1 MRDAKPKHSN
11 PTQPRRDKGNR
22 IWARAPYNFVPLPDR
37 MVVAQEPLNHA
48 AYHEEGLTGWIDC
61 ELETCAPTYIRG
73 MMTELQ
79 YRTSGKKKPD
89 ALTVEEKLERAAFFA
104 TSGERIEGYLAPV
117 IPGSSLRGMIRALV
131 EIAGY
136 GRTRWVAEEPTFT
149 FRAVAASRDDPLRT
163 LYDDALGRYGGNVKA
178 GYLHR
183 QGDDWYIQPAA
194 LPETL
199 NLPERGA
206 YLKVKERQ
214 IQAKAIPGF
223 VRFDSSRYRPGYY
236 PVSFEAEPRRGRRG
250 PYTAVTRIGA
260 PDDGYRHKGTL
271 VCSGNMTET
280 QRKSSDGI
288 TKKKQ
293 ESSSPRKNHALLL
306 AADKRA
312 KRLRIQTQAIR
323 DYLAGLTPFQKEQLW
338 GGQNGCLKDEAPVFY
353 VAEGNNVI
361 YFGHSPHFRVP
372 ARLVG
377 QDRAATPRDFVP
389 DAPHQETSPD
399 LADAIFGWVEEEGVG
414 LQKQCAGRVFFEDAH
429 FLEAADGVWLKP
441 QPIAPRTLGGPKP
454 TTFQHYLVQDR
465 AAGHDPDDKASLAHY
480 GTPPDQTQ
488 IRGYK
493 LYWHKGSNPD
503 IEATA
508 SECQH
513 ETQLTR
519 VMPLKPGVQFRF
531 RVRFENLRRE
541 ELGALLWALALPG
554 EPDKTY
560 YHKLGMGKPL
570 GMGAVAIAPELYLT
584 RRRERYAHLFADA
597 AWDEAA
603 EAREIQP
610 HLAAFEAFVLK
621 QLDEDAPRLADVERI
636 RMLLA
641 MLEWREGDAAWVEQ
655 TRYMEIEH
663 GPEEVNEYKERPVLP
678 DPLAVVAGQPV
689 RPPAS
694 QRDVAPPTE
703 STTGTRI
710 GVVKKWL
717 DDKGY
722 GFIMEDDGS
731 EIFVHYTGIEGS
743 GRKSL
748 REGQRVRYT
757 VGKGLKGRPQAQNVK
772 PV

>member
-1 MRDAKPKHSN
+1 MSLRHSN
-11 PTQPRRDKGNR
+11 PTQSRQDKGNR
-22 IWARAPYNFVPLPDR
+22 VWARAPYNFIPLPEE
-37 MVVAQEPLNHA
+37 VITVAHPLSHDVYHA
-48 AYHEEGLTGWIDC
+48 EGLTGWIDC
-61 ELETCAPTYIRG
+61 ELQTQSPTYVRG
-73 MMTELQ
+73 LMTELQ
-79 YRTSGKKKPD
+79 FKVQGDKRPD
-89 ALTVEEKLERAAFFA
+89 ALTVEEKLSWATFFSV
-104 TSGERIEGYLAPV
+104 TGETVEGYPSPV
-117 IPGSSLRGMIRALV
+117 IPGSSLRGMIRTLV
-131 EIAGY
+131 EIIGH
-136 GRTRWVAEEPTFT
+136 GRMRWVAEEPTFT

-163 LYDDALGRYGGNVKA
+163 PYDDALGRYGGNVKA
-178 GYLHR
+178 GYLHQ

-199 NLPERGA
+199 NLPGHGA

-214 IQAKAIPGF
+214 IQANAIPGF
-223 VRFDSSRYRPGYY
+223 VRFDSPRYRPGYY

-250 PYTAVTRIGA
+250 PYTAVTRIGT
-260 PDDGYRHKGTL
+260 PDAGYRHKGTL
-271 VCSGNMTET
+271 VCSGNMMET
-280 QRKSSDGI
+280 
-288 TKKKQ
+288 KQ
-293 ESSSPRKNHALLL
+293 TSSSPRKNHALLL
-306 AADKRA
+306 AADERA
-312 KRLRIQTQAIR
+312 KRLRIQTQAVR

-338 GGQNGCLKDEAPVFY
+338 GGQNGCLKHEAPVFY
-353 VAEGNNVI
+353 VAEGNEVI

-389 DAPHQETSPD
+389 DALQQEANPD
-399 LADAIFGWVEEEGVG
+399 LADAIFGWVEEEGMG

-441 QPIAPRTLGGPKP
+441 QPITPRTLGSPKP

-465 AAGHDPDDKASLAHY
+465 EAGHNPDDKASLAHY

-508 SECQH
+508 SELQH

-519 VMPLKPGVQFRF
+519 IVPLKPRVRFRF
-531 RVRFENLRRE
+531 RVRFENLRQE
-541 ELGALLWALALPG
+541 ELGALLWALTLPG

-570 GMGAVAIAPELYLT
+570 GMGAVSIRPKLYLT
-584 RRRERYAHLFADA
+584 DRRARYAHLFDENR
-597 AWDEAA
+597 WDES
-603 EAREIQP
+603 ARPENIQ
-610 HLAAFEAFVLK
+610 HYLNAFETFLLRHLGLETKVQHLGE
-621 QLDEDAPRLADVERI
+621 LERI
-636 RMLLA
+636 RMLLT
-641 MLEWREGDAAWVEQ
+641 MLEWREGDTAWLEQ

-663 GPEEVNEYKERPVLP
+663 GLEKVNEYKERPVLP

-689 RPPAS
+689 RPPAR
-694 QRDVAPPTE
+694 QRDVATPTE
-703 STTGTRI
+703 STAGTRI

-722 GFIMEDDGS
+722 GFITQADGS
-731 EIFVHYTGIEGS
+731 DIFVHHTGIEGS

-748 REGQRVRYT
+748 RKGQRVRYT
-757 VGKGLKGRPQAQNVK
+757 IGKGMRGRPQAQNVE